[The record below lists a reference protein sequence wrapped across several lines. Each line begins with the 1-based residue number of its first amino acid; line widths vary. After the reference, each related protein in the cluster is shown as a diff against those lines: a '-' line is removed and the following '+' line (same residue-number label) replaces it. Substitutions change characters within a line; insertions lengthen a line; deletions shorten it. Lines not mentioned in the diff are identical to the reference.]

1 MSAASEPDPLSG
13 RPVGRKVDAT
23 PARRP
28 GPVVLE
34 GRFGRVEKLDADRH
48 GAALWQA
55 LKDDNATWAYLG
67 YGPFADAAAFAAWLA
82 ERPKLDDPYS
92 YAIVEPG
99 GRAVGIATLMEIRP
113 AMRVIEVGNIVY
125 SPALQRTG
133 LATEA
138 QYLLARYVFETLGNR
153 RYEWKCNA
161 LNAPSRRAAARFG
174 FTFEGLFRQHQ
185 IVKGRN
191 RDTAW
196 FSMLDSEW
204 PARKAAYERW
214 LAPDNF
220 DAAGRQKTSLA
231 ALNRGT
237 LAGLRRANAGDVDAV
252 TAFQRAAY
260 AKNRV
265 LLGVEP
271 QPLQADYTQIL
282 AEYEVWLY
290 ESGDGLDGV
299 LILEPRRDDL
309 LIWSI
314 ATAPHLHA
322 QGLGRRLLAAAEERT
337 RALGLAVVRLY
348 TGEKLTGNIA
358 WYERHGFVR
367 ERVEELGDRR
377 AVHMMKRIEP
387 ES

>member
-1 MSAASEPDPLSG
+1 
-13 RPVGRKVDAT
+13 
-23 PARRP
+23 
-28 GPVVLE
+28 
-34 GRFGRVEKLDADRH
+34 
-48 GAALWQA
+48 
-55 LKDDNATWAYLG
+55 
-67 YGPFADAAAFAAWLA
+67 
-82 ERPKLDDPYS
+82 
-92 YAIVEPG
+92 
-99 GRAVGIATLMEIRP
+99 MEIRP

-125 SPALQRTG
+125 APALQRTP

-138 QYLLARYVFETLGNR
+138 QYLLARYVFEALGYR

-161 LNAPSRRAAARFG
+161 LNAPSRRAAVRFG

-196 FSMLDSEW
+196 FSMLDTEW

-220 DAAGRQKTSLA
+220 DAAGRQKLSLA
-231 ALNRGT
+231 ALNRGG

-260 AKNRV
+260 AENRP

-271 QPLQADYTQIL
+271 LPLLADYRQIL
-282 AEYEVWLY
+282 AEYEAWLY
-290 ESGDGLDGV
+290 ESADGLDGV
-299 LILEPRRDDL
+299 LILEPRADDL

-314 ATAPHLHA
+314 ATAPRLHG
-322 QGLGRRLLAAAEERT
+322 QGLGRRLLAAAEERA
-337 RALGLAVVRLY
+337 RALGFATLRLY
-348 TGEKLTGNIA
+348 TGETLTHNIA
-358 WYERHGFVR
+358 WYERHGFER
-367 ERVEELGDRR
+367 ERVEDLGDRR

-387 ES
+387 KS